1 MMKMIK
7 VKKAVAA
14 KITGALLLAATV
26 LAGIM
31 PVPVFAQSKEA
42 VSARKNVRMNPSM
55 RSVRFVFMTI
65 TSVRVK
71 KQSPLKKITVHLH
84 RMEI

>member
-42 VSARKNVRMNPSM
+42 V
-55 RSVRFVFMTI
+55 
-65 TSVRVK
+65 
-71 KQSPLKKITVHLH
+71 
-84 RMEI
+84 

>member
-26 LAGIM
+26 LPRVKKRSA
-31 PVPVFAQSKEA
+31 
-42 VSARKNVRMNPSM
+42 SARKNVRMNPSM

-65 TSVRVK
+65 TSVRAK